1 MKSAIEVDPSQRLV
15 TLRLEGIGTFE
26 ECRGLIGD
34 LGARADIGTGFGV
47 LADIRA
53 RQYPAS
59 LSESRQLADERSR
72 MPRPA
77 GPLAIVVGDDL
88 HHGTSRQFAAL
99 SEVRGRQVAVFRD
112 IGEARAWLSMRDA
125 AEREESA

>member
-1 MKSAIEVDPSQRLV
+1 MRSAVEIDASNRLV
-15 TLRLEGIGTFE
+15 VLRLEGVGTFE

-34 LGARADIGTGFGV
+34 LASSPDVGPGFGV

-53 RQYPAS
+53 LKYPAS

-72 MPRPA
+72 VPRPA

-88 HHGTSRQFAAL
+88 HHGTSRQFAAV

-112 IGEARAWLSMRDA
+112 MVEARAWLA
-125 AEREESA
+125 ARIPSAHGESA